1 MKPGIGL
8 LAECEYEFEY
18 SKGNPIKL
26 SQYAL
31 PNDQYKNLINEKTIN
46 EKYETSNRGKYNMNL
61 VDSSVLEVSSISNGI
76 EDDNAIESA
85 SMKQISNSIIAKRS
99 QNESND
105 YGKLTEDEVEF
116 MKQYSNFIMKEELI
130 NEGQG
135 VIHISNDNNNES
147 IQKYKVLSY
156 KTLQIYSI
164 FNILLTLF
172 YNLLL
177 YIITIYCHYYYI
189 ITYNK

>member
-1 MKPGIGL
+1 MKPGISL
-8 LAECEYEFEY
+8 LAECEYEFED

-26 SQYAL
+26 SQYDL
-31 PNDQYKNLINEKTIN
+31 PNDQYKDLINEETIN
-46 EKYETSNRGKYNMNL
+46 EKYEISNQDIYNMNL
-61 VDSSVLEVSSISNGI
+61 VDSRVLEVSTISNGI

-116 MKQYSNFIMKEELI
+116 MKQYSNFIMKEELN
-130 NEGQG
+130 NEGQR

-147 IQKYKVLSY
+147 IQ
-156 KTLQIYSI
+156 
-164 FNILLTLF
+164 
-172 YNLLL
+172 
-177 YIITIYCHYYYI
+177 
-189 ITYNK
+189 NKWY